1 MRSTFIIAFRDL
13 SSFLKSPIFYVLT
26 AVFLILFNYIFFNIL
41 NFFSFQSMQAA
52 QFQGQMGGMGLN
64 LNDMVVQPALHNMGV
79 VLLLMIPLITMRSFS
94 EEKKNKSVNLLLSSP
109 VQLHEIVIGKFLACF
124 LVVTTM
130 ISLTLISIGLLFYV
144 GEPELGP
151 IATSYLGMLLMASCY
166 ISVGVFASSLT
177 DNQIVAAVM
186 SFGFTLF
193 MWIIGWG
200 AQAAGSDFGDL
211 LKYLSLIDHLD
222 PFFKGMFDVADFA
235 YYLSVIVFGLF
246 LTHRTLDS
254 NRWR

>member
-1 MRSTFIIAFRDL
+1 
-13 SSFLKSPIFYVLT
+13 
-26 AVFLILFNYIFFNIL
+26 
-41 NFFSFQSMQAA
+41 MQAA
-52 QFQGQMGGMGLN
+52 QFQGQMGGIGLN

-79 VLLLMIPLITMRSFS
+79 ILLLMIPLITMRSFS
-94 EEKKNKSVNLLLSSP
+94 EEKKNKSFTLLLSSP
-109 VQLHEIVIGKFLACF
+109 VKLHEIVIGKFLACF

-130 ISLTLISIGLLFYV
+130 ISLTLISIGMLFNV

-151 IATSYLGMLLMASCY
+151 ITTSYLGMLLMASCY

-200 AQAAGSDFGDL
+200 AQAVGADFGEL
-211 LKYLSLIDHLD
+211 LKYLSLVDHLD
-222 PFFKGMFDVADFA
+222 PFFKGILDIGDLG
-235 YYLSVIVFGLF
+235 YYFSFILFGLF
-246 LTHRTLDS
+246 LTYRALES
-254 NRWR
+254 NRWG